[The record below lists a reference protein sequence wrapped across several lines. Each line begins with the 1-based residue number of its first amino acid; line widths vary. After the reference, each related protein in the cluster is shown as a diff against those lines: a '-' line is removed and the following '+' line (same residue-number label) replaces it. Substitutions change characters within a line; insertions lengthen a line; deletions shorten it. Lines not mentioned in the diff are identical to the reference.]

1 MNVMKPDLLIAII
14 KNKINH
20 KNIKNNLAKYLGN
33 VLGQKKMLKVFIQRN
48 SEIQVMGWIK
58 VIGTLLIS

>member
-20 KNIKNNLAKYLGN
+20 KNRKNNSAKYLGS

-48 SEIQVMGWIK
+48 SKIQVMGWIK